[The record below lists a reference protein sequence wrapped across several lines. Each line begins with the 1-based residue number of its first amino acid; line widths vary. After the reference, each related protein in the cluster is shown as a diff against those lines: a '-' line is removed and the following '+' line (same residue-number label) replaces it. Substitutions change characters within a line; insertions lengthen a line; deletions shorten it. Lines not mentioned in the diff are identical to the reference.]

1 MFAAVG
7 FPVLRLIRSA
17 IENITLGDMLPGDIK
32 ALSVNTI
39 NKQLFGK

>member
-7 FPVLRLIRSA
+7 FPVLRLIRYA
-17 IENITLGDMLPGDIK
+17 IENITLGDMQPGDIK
-32 ALSVNTI
+32 TLPVNTI